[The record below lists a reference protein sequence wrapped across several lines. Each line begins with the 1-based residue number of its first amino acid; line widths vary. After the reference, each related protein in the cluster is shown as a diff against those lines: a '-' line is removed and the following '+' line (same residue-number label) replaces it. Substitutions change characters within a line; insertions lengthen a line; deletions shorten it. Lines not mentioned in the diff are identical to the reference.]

1 MPVMNIVQAVND
13 ALREEMTADDRT
25 VVFGEDVGKVGGV
38 FRTTAGL
45 QETFGVDRVVD
56 TPLSEGSI
64 LGCAVGMALYGM
76 RPIAEIQFAD
86 FIFPGFDQIV
96 NEMAKYRYR
105 TGGQFKMP
113 VTIRTPYGGGI
124 KGGHYHS
131 QSPESY
137 FTNTPGLKVV
147 MPSNPHDAKGLLI
160 AAIRDEDPVIVMEP
174 KLIYRTVKGE
184 VPAGSYTV
192 PIGKAAVARPGKDV
206 TIIAYGAMTHNALQ
220 AANMVAG
227 DGIDAEVIDLRTLVP
242 LDIETIVTSVIK
254 TGRVIIVH
262 EAPRTS
268 GYGAEL
274 VAVINEHCFLNLEA
288 PPVRIT
294 GYDTPF
300 PYSLDIEY
308 MPTPAK
314 IAGAIRRTVNY

>member
-113 VTIRTPYGGGI
+113 VTVRTPYGGGI

-184 VPAGSYTV
+184 VPAGTYTV
-192 PIGKAAVARPGKDV
+192 PIGKAAVARPGEHV

-220 AANMVAG
+220 AANIVASE
-227 DGIDAEVIDLRTLVP
+227 GIEAEVIDLRTLVP
-242 LDIETIVTSVIK
+242 LDIETVVASVVK

-274 VAVINEHCFLNLEA
+274 VAVVNEHCFLHLEA
-288 PPVRIT
+288 PPLRIT

-300 PYSLDIEY
+300 PYSLDHEY

-314 IAGAIRRTVNY
+314 IAGGIRRTVSY

>member
-113 VTIRTPYGGGI
+113 VTVRTPYGGGI

-184 VPAGSYTV
+184 VPAGTYTV
-192 PIGKAAVARPGKDV
+192 PIGKAAVARPGEHV

-220 AANMVAG
+220 AANIVASE
-227 DGIDAEVIDLRTLVP
+227 GIEAEVIDLRTLVP
-242 LDIETIVTSVIK
+242 LDIETVVASVVK

-274 VAVINEHCFLNLEA
+274 VAVINEHCFLHLEA
-288 PPVRIT
+288 PPLRIT

-300 PYSLDIEY
+300 PYSLDHEY

-314 IAGAIRRTVNY
+314 IAGGIRRTVSY

>member
-13 ALREEMTADDRT
+13 ALREEMAADDRT

-56 TPLSEGSI
+56 TPLSEGTI
-64 LGCAVGMALYGM
+64 LGCAVGMAMYGM

-113 VTIRTPYGGGI
+113 VTVRTPYGGGI

-160 AAIRDEDPVIVMEP
+160 SAIRDEDPVIVMEP

-184 VPAGSYTV
+184 VPAGTYTV
-192 PIGKAAVARPGKDV
+192 PIGKAAIARPGTDV

-220 AANMVAG
+220 AANMAASE
-227 DGIDAEVIDLRTLVP
+227 GIEAEVIDLRTLVP
-242 LDIETIVTSVIK
+242 LDIETVVASVIK

-300 PYSLDIEY
+300 PYSLDHEY

-314 IAGAIRRTVNY
+314 IAGAIRKTVNF

>member
-1 MPVMNIVQAVND
+1 MPTMNIVQAVND
-13 ALREEMTADDRT
+13 ALREEMAADDRV
-25 VVFGEDVGKVGGV
+25 VVFGEDVGKAGGV

-45 QETFGVDRVVD
+45 QATYGAERVVD

-64 LGCAVGMALYGM
+64 IGCAIGMALYGM
-76 RPIAEIQFAD
+76 RPVAEIQFAD
-86 FIFPGFDQIV
+86 FIFPGFDQLV

-105 TGGQFKMP
+105 TGGQFSVPM
-113 VTIRTPYGGGI
+113 VVRTPYGGGI

-137 FTNTPGLKVV
+137 FTNTPGIKVV

-160 AAIRDEDPVIVMEP
+160 SAIRDPDPVIIMEP
-174 KLIYRTVKGE
+174 KLIYRTVKGD
-184 VPAGSYTV
+184 VPTGSYSV
-192 PIGKAAVARPGKDV
+192 PIGKAAVARPGEHV
-206 TIIAYGAMTHNALQ
+206 TVIAYGAMTHNALQ
-220 AANMVAG
+220 AANQVAV
-227 DGIDAEVIDLRTLVP
+227 DGIEAEVIDLRTLVP
-242 LDIETIVTSVIK
+242 LDIETVVASVTK

-274 VAVINEHCFLNLEA
+274 VAVINEHCFLSLEA
-288 PPVRIT
+288 PPIRVT

-300 PYSLDIEY
+300 PYSLDNEY
-308 MPTPAK
+308 MPGPGK
-314 IAGAIRRTVNY
+314 IADAIRRTVHF

>member
-1 MPVMNIVQAVND
+1 MPTMNIVQAVND
-13 ALREEMTADDRT
+13 ALREEMASDDRV
-25 VVFGEDVGKVGGV
+25 VVFGEDVGKAGGV
-38 FRTTAGL
+38 FRTTSGL
-45 QETFGVDRVVD
+45 QATYGADRVVD

-64 LGCAVGMALYGM
+64 IGCAVGMALYGM
-76 RPIAEIQFAD
+76 RPVAEIQFAD
-86 FIFPGFDQIV
+86 FIFPGFDQMV

-105 TGGQFKMP
+105 TGGQFTVPM
-113 VTIRTPYGGGI
+113 VVRTPYGGGI

-137 FTNTPGLKVV
+137 FTNTPGIKVV

-160 AAIRDEDPVIVMEP
+160 AAIRDPDPVLIMEP
-174 KLIYRTVKGE
+174 KLIYRTVKGD
-184 VPAGSYTV
+184 VPTGTYTV
-192 PIGKAAVARPGKDV
+192 PIGKAAIARPGEHV

-220 AANMVAG
+220 AANQVAAE
-227 DGIDAEVIDLRTLVP
+227 GIEAEVIDLRTLVP
-242 LDIETIVTSVIK
+242 LDIETVVNSVNK

-274 VAVINEHCFLNLEA
+274 VAVINEHCFLSLEA
-288 PPVRIT
+288 PPLRIT

-300 PYSLDIEY
+300 PYSLDNEY
-308 MPTPAK
+308 MPSPGK
-314 IAGAIRRTVNY
+314 IADAVRRTVNY

>member
-1 MPVMNIVQAVND
+1 MPTMNIVQAVND
-13 ALREEMTADDRT
+13 ALREEMAADDRV
-25 VVFGEDVGKVGGV
+25 VVFGEDVGKAGGV

-45 QETFGVDRVVD
+45 QATYGAERVVD

-64 LGCAVGMALYGM
+64 IGCAIGMALYGM
-76 RPIAEIQFAD
+76 RPVAEIQFAD
-86 FIFPGFDQIV
+86 FIFPGFDQLV

-105 TGGQFKMP
+105 TGGQFSVPM
-113 VTIRTPYGGGI
+113 VVRTPYGGGI

-137 FTNTPGLKVV
+137 FTNTPGIKVV

-160 AAIRDEDPVIVMEP
+160 SAIRDPDPVIIMEP
-174 KLIYRTVKGE
+174 KLIYRTVKGD
-184 VPAGSYTV
+184 VPTGSYSV
-192 PIGKAAVARPGKDV
+192 PIGKAAVARPGEHV
-206 TIIAYGAMTHNALQ
+206 TVIAYGAMTHNALQ
-220 AANMVAG
+220 AANQVAV
-227 DGIDAEVIDLRTLVP
+227 DGIEAEVIDLRTLVP
-242 LDIETIVTSVIK
+242 LDIETVVASVNK

-288 PPVRIT
+288 PPIRVT

-300 PYSLDIEY
+300 PYSLDNEY
-308 MPTPAK
+308 MPGPGK
-314 IAGAIRRTVNY
+314 IADAIRRTVHF

>member
-1 MPVMNIVQAVND
+1 MNIVQAVND
-13 ALREEMTADDRT
+13 ALREEMGADDRV
-25 VVFGEDVGKVGGV
+25 VVFGEDVGKAGGV
-38 FRTTAGL
+38 FRTTSGL
-45 QETFGVDRVVD
+45 QATYGTDRVVD

-64 LGCAVGMALYGM
+64 IGCAVGMALYGM
-76 RPIAEIQFAD
+76 RPVAEIQFAD
-86 FIFPGFDQIV
+86 FIFPGFDQLV

-105 TGGQFKMP
+105 TGGQFTVPM
-113 VTIRTPYGGGI
+113 VVRTPYGGGI

-137 FTNTPGLKVV
+137 FTNTPGIKLV

-160 AAIRDEDPVIVMEP
+160 AAIRDPDPVIIMEP

-184 VPAGSYTV
+184 VPTGSYTV
-192 PIGKAAVARPGKDV
+192 PIGKAAVARPGEHV
-206 TIIAYGAMTHNALQ
+206 TIIAYGAMTHNALL
-220 AANMVAG
+220 AANQVAAE
-227 DGIDAEVIDLRTLVP
+227 GIEAEVIDLRTLVP
-242 LDIETIVTSVIK
+242 LDIETVVNSVNK

-274 VAVINEHCFLNLEA
+274 VAVINEHCFLSLEA
-288 PPVRIT
+288 PPLRIT

-300 PYSLDIEY
+300 PYSLDNEY
-308 MPTPAK
+308 MPGPGK
-314 IAGAIRRTVNY
+314 IADAIRRTVNF